1 MGGKVGAMRVAQMG
15 QSRRAS
21 NTERGTGGGAQSG
34 VGEHG
39 TVVSEAEE
47 TRIERGIPE
56 RGEEQAVV
64 HIEPLRV
71 VAFGPRDDVGGPQ
84 QLRIG
89 DAGDRAAGSPI
100 VHQRGADDLLAH
112 VLDDEP
118 LGLGRL
124 RQTGGLRTKPG
135 ERGVGKAD
143 GELVDSVEGRMERG
157 HNELNLKVARPGPD
171 SAEDGRTA
179 SSAATPG

>member
-1 MGGKVGAMRVAQMG
+1 
-15 QSRRAS
+15 
-21 NTERGTGGGAQSG
+21 
-34 VGEHG
+34 
-39 TVVSEAEE
+39 
-47 TRIERGIPE
+47 
-56 RGEEQAVV
+56 V

-89 DAGDRAAGSPI
+89 DAGDRAAGSPT
-100 VHQRGADDLLAH
+100 VHQRGAEDLLAD